1 VITTIAGVP
10 RAPGFAADGGPAIQ
24 SQLALPQGVATDAAG
39 NVYIADT
46 RNNRIRKISLSG
58 VITTIAGSAG
68 GFLGDGN
75 PATSAA
81 LNYPWS
87 VAVDAGGNV
96 FIGDLYNMRIRK
108 VSPSG
113 IITTIAG
120 SGTSSVN
127 SGDCGLGTS
136 ATVGESVGVAVD
148 AAGNVFLSS
157 NLVIRK
163 VSPSGIITTI
173 AGNDAIFN
181 LDGYVGDGGP
191 ALSAGFFPLGVTADA
206 AGNIYI
212 ADGSN
217 NAIRKLTQ
225 TSATSGLFV
234 ANAASN
240 QPGAVAP
247 GEIVVLLGCAIGPAQ
262 LAVATRNAAGFLDV
276 QLSGASVSVNGIPA
290 PIVYASATQ
299 TAAIVPYAIG
309 SGPAAIV
316 ATYQGVT
323 SSQNVPVAAASPALF
338 TLNASGAGQASAV
351 NSDGSLNGPASPAK
365 IGDFVVLFATGE
377 GQTTPPGVDGKPAS
391 PPLPAPIL
399 PVSATIG
406 GKAAQVLYAGGAPG
420 ETAGVM
426 QLNLV
431 VPDGIQPGVQVPI
444 VIAVGNTQSRPGVT
458 ISVR

>member
-1 VITTIAGVP
+1 
-10 RAPGFAADGGPAIQ
+10 
-24 SQLALPQGVATDAAG
+24 
-39 NVYIADT
+39 
-46 RNNRIRKISLSG
+46 
-58 VITTIAGSAG
+58 
-68 GFLGDGN
+68 
-75 PATSAA
+75 
-81 LNYPWS
+81 
-87 VAVDAGGNV
+87 
-96 FIGDLYNMRIRK
+96 
-108 VSPSG
+108 
-113 IITTIAG
+113 
-120 SGTSSVN
+120 
-127 SGDCGLGTS
+127 
-136 ATVGESVGVAVD
+136 VGESLGVAVD
-148 AAGNVFLSS
+148 AAGNVYLSS

-191 ALSAGFFPLGVTADA
+191 ALSAGFFPLGLTADA

-217 NAIRKLTQ
+217 GAIRKLTQ
-225 TSATSGLFV
+225 TSATSGLLV
-234 ANAASN
+234 ENAASN

-262 LAVATRNAAGFLDV
+262 LVVATQNAAGFLNV
-276 QLSGASVSVNGIPA
+276 QLSGTNVSINGIPA

-309 SGPAAIV
+309 GGQAAIV
-316 ATYQGVT
+316 VTYQGVT
-323 SSQNVPVAAASPALF
+323 SSQNAPVAAASPALF
-338 TLNASGAGQASAV
+338 TQNASGVGQAAVV

-399 PVSATIG
+399 PVSAMIG
-406 GKAAQVLYAGGAPG
+406 GKPAQVLYAGGAPG

-426 QLNLV
+426 QLNLL
-431 VPDGIQPGVQVPI
+431 VPDGIQPGAQVPI
-444 VIAVGNTQSRPGVT
+444 VIAVGNTQSRTGVT
-458 ISVR
+458 ISIR